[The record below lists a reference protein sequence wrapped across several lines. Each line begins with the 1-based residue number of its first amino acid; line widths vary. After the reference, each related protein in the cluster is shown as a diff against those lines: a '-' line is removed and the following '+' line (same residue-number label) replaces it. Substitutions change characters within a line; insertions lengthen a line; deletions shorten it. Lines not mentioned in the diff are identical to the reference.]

1 MATVY
6 SKSMAYPRGTNTYVS
21 DSVLHVAQSAPCL
34 SRKSN
39 FSIHLPTTL
48 SFSGINCP
56 RRKWCTHPELPAV
69 KEPETPKPYTQC
81 EFDPDNLLKTFHSG
95 WWRDDIQVYTQT
107 PTNDPCSNFAIA
119 YVQHLNRVGRG
130 LIKHPLPKTISETA
144 LVREIIF
151 MFMSPVSCGFFE
163 VESTPTQ
170 YWEQKRISVRRNV
183 SIPKASSVSR
193 SLSIALMEFCASLLK
208 CLVFSLPLRTHCS
221 IFWKLR
227 SCQPCRPCRNCG
239 RP

>member
-1 MATVY
+1 MAAVY

-21 DSVLHVAQSAPCL
+21 DSVLNIAESGSSL

-39 FSIHLPTTL
+39 FSINLPTTL
-48 SFSGINCP
+48 SFSGINSP
-56 RRKWCTHPELPAV
+56 RKKLSTLPELPPV
-69 KEPETPKPYTQC
+69 NEPQVPTPYTHC
-81 EFDPDNLLKTFHSG
+81 KFDPENLLKTTHSD
-95 WWRDDIQVYTQT
+95 WWREDFQVYTQT
-107 PTNDPCSNFAIA
+107 PTNNPCSNFAIA

-163 VESTPTQ
+163 VETTPTQ
-170 YWEQKRISVRRNV
+170 YWEKKRISVRRNV

-193 SLSIALMEFCASLLK
+193 SFA
-208 CLVFSLPLRTHCS
+208 
-221 IFWKLR
+221 
-227 SCQPCRPCRNCG
+227 NCFNEI
-239 RP
+239 